1 MLTSKEQSLAS
12 IWTRNI
18 SLLSIKNK
26 NNNHIDIC
34 QLRLKQRQGLKS
46 NLVWQKYHFCEAYL
60 PIMYESHEHLLL
72 FESIYQLNHVYYMV
86 SLSIFTQ
93 LLFQ

>member
-1 MLTSKEQSLAS
+1 MLTSKEQNLES

-60 PIMYESHEHLLL
+60 PIMYESNEHLLL
-72 FESIYQLNHVYYMV
+72 FESID
-86 SLSIFTQ
+86 
-93 LLFQ
+93 